1 MTKRN
6 RLILMPFIVVGMAI
20 ITTLAMSKDIP
31 MVTMVSIDE
40 LRGMIDNPDL
50 TLIDVR
56 YDKDWEGSNMKIKG
70 AVREDYRDIKSW
82 GDKYPKNKLLVL
94 Y

>member
-1 MTKRN
+1 MTKRG
-6 RLILMPFIVVGMAI
+6 RLMLMAFIVVGIAM
-20 ITTLAMSKDIP
+20 ITIFAMSKDIP

-56 YDKDWEGSNMKIKG
+56 YDKDWEGSDMKIKG
-70 AVREDYRDIKSW
+70 AVREDYRDVKSW
-82 GDKYPKNKLLVL
+82 ADKYPKYKLLIL

>member
-1 MTKRN
+1 MIKRS
-6 RLILMPFIVVGMAI
+6 RFILMAFMAGGI
-20 ITTLAMSKDIP
+20 AMVATLALSKDIP

-40 LRGMIDNPDL
+40 LRGMLDNPDL

-56 YDKDWEGSNMKIKG
+56 YDKDWEGSDMKIRD
-70 AVREDYRDIKSW
+70 AVREDYRDIRSW

>member
-1 MTKRN
+1 MTKNSRV
-6 RLILMPFIVVGMAI
+6 ILMLFIVVGITMF
-20 ITTLAMSKDIP
+20 TTLALSKDIP
-31 MVTMVSIDE
+31 MVTMVTISE
-40 LRGMIDNPDL
+40 LRGMLDNPDL

-56 YDKDWEGSNMKIKG
+56 YDKDWERSDMKIKG

>member
-6 RLILMPFIVVGMAI
+6 RLILMAFMVVGIAMV
-20 ITTLAMSKDIP
+20 TTLAMPKDIP

-40 LRGMIDNPDL
+40 LRGMLDNPDL

-56 YDKDWEGSNMKIKG
+56 YDKDWEGSDMKIKG
-70 AVREDYRDIKSW
+70 AVREEIH
-82 GDKYPKNKLLVL
+82 GG
-94 Y
+94 

>member
-1 MTKRN
+1 MTKRG
-6 RLILMPFIVVGMAI
+6 RLMLMAFIVVGIAM
-20 ITTLAMSKDIP
+20 ITIFAMSKDIP
-31 MVTMVSIDE
+31 MVTMLSIDE
-40 LRGMIDNPDL
+40 LRGMLDNPDL

-56 YDKDWEGSNMKIKG
+56 YDKDWEGSDMKIKG
-70 AVREDYRDIKSW
+70 AVREDYRDVKSW